1 MKKFTIF
8 CALLFLTAGAVNAQI
23 TQANTQFPN
32 PGFEHWDYHS
42 NASCAGES
50 WLSSC
55 SYTDV
60 KYVPTFWHT
69 FDEINI
75 SAGSAN
81 HHNRYNST
89 SNPNKVH
96 SGNYSI
102 GLVVHSILGVKA
114 NGTMTTGVTYV
125 GNMLNAGSDEN
136 YNYDNNNNTNY
147 PNFGNGKFHFV
158 FKGCPDSLSLYYQT
172 SWTSS
177 TVKPMIKVYGHQ
189 GLPFYDKANGDL
201 EPTNNIIFE
210 ATPHFPTSQNTW
222 ARGTSKLNYNTTNFP
237 YNGDNT
243 YTPSS
248 ISRPEYLL
256 ASPSTSQ
263 SAGSG
268 QAGQE
273 FIMDDLYFIYDKG
286 LSSVSIGGTASSAAL
301 STFNAAEWLTHEPA
315 RTYDANGNPSFNN
328 SGTASWNYTTSFCY
342 ATNADFP
349 QVAATPKSQLI
360 TGFTVTQAT
369 VANPHATITVTHN
382 DNSTFTYTIN
392 FPNAKPAPTVTASTN
407 PTAVCAGASATL
419 TATGANTYSW
429 STNQTGASISVTPSQ
444 QTTYTVT
451 GTASNGCTATA
462 NVTVG
467 VNPLPNVSITGT
479 PTICSGNST
488 TLTGNGA
495 SSYSWSTGSSA
506 TSISANAGGTYSV
519 TGSSSYGCTATA
531 SVTVT
536 EHAAPTVSIDGPA
549 SICSGTTATLTASGL
564 SNYSWSGPATGSA
577 AALDITAGGTYTVSG
592 TDANGCSGTATKT
605 VTGKTTP
612 TVSISGTTAL
622 CDGATGTLNAT
633 VNPLN
638 AQLTWTGG
646 SHNNSLNITAAG
658 SYTATANLD
667 GCESSATVTV
677 TAAAAPDAPSVTDG
691 TRCGQGTVTLAVAN
705 PDADLTY
712 HWFAS
717 QTAVSES
724 GNGISFTTP
733 NLSNSATY
741 YVSAK
746 NAGGC
751 YSARVPVTATVNPL
765 PSIPTVNNTSVCG
778 ENDIV
783 LSNQSDDATNWYSDQ
798 NGDTAAT
805 ANQHIAA
812 TTTFYA
818 AIIDG
823 NNCRSTLVPMTVTV
837 NDIPSAPT
845 VTTNPTSPICSNSSV
860 SVTFNTTA
868 PAGHTV
874 KWYDSEQQSAG
885 QGNQVTK
892 TVSGTTT
899 YYAAVSNNGTLC
911 ESAKT
916 PVEIVVNPLPEAPAV
931 TNTSVCGE
939 GDIVLSNQSSDATNW
954 YSDQNGDTAATANQ
968 HIAATTTFYAAIID
982 GNNCR
987 STLVP
992 MTVTANPVYTG
1003 ISDTKTACGS
1013 YTWEGTT
1020 YTESGEY
1027 TKTLQSVNGCDS
1039 TVTLHLTINNGYTVS
1054 IDSTVCNQFVWQ
1066 GETYTTSQ
1074 VISKHLTSLQ
1084 GCDSLVTINLTV
1096 KHSST
1101 FTDNLVLCSNQ
1112 LPYTY
1117 AGTEIT
1123 SAGVKTIT
1131 LMNAEGC
1138 DSVIT
1143 LTVTVNPQPGVPTI
1157 TATTLSRCGAGTL
1170 NLTVAKGSNS
1180 DGCRWYTDE
1189 TGGEPFQTGLSY
1201 QPNLTEN
1208 TTYYVSSY
1216 SNAGCES
1223 GRIPVAVTVN
1233 PVPEVPT
1240 VSTENT
1246 TRCGAG
1252 EVVLTATVGENGT
1265 QCRWYGNNNPN
1276 NTTVL
1281 SSENSYTVTFNSN
1294 TNATRTFYVESY
1306 NDATGCKST
1315 TRVAATATENPVPA
1329 APQVTAASHCGTLTA
1344 DLADYVTTS
1353 ADLFRWYD
1361 SNEEQLAENAH
1372 YSTTIE
1378 ETTTFLVSVYNDLT
1392 TCESPKTPL
1401 TVTIHPTYEAQ
1412 SIYDTICQNTEYQNH
1427 GISQTFTEAGE
1438 QSFVLNTVTA
1448 NGCDSLVTLY
1458 IYVKPQVTHSI
1469 TAQACDQYTWNN
1481 ETYNESGVYTQT
1493 FTAANGCDSIV
1504 TLTLTINTASATEFN
1519 ATACE
1524 SYTWNEA
1531 MYVESGDYTQEF
1543 TNANGCDS
1551 IVTLHLTINSAYEQ
1565 EIEVSACVEYEWN
1578 GETYTVSGDY
1588 TQNLTSSQNCDS
1600 IVTMHL
1606 TIHQPADV
1614 ELYDQVCVGSEYTNY
1629 GFNEFFL
1636 EPGEETLTSEG
1647 QTVYGCDST
1656 TTLHLTIL
1664 PVFETELNE
1673 TICQNSTFVFNG
1685 EEVSEEGD
1693 YTANLTAANGCDS
1706 TVTLHLSFYPQK
1718 TENLYAEI
1726 CAGES
1731 YNEYGFDIAEAME
1744 SQDYELTSADMNGC
1758 DSLTILHLT
1767 VHQPAATTLEA
1778 TLCLGG
1784 IYSENDFEFTATET
1798 GYFTMTQSLQTVFGC
1813 DSLVTLNI
1821 TVNPTS
1827 QVNLIDETCQN
1838 AVYEQY
1844 GFEASYDEPGE
1855 YTLTNL
1861 DQNVYGCDSLTILT
1875 LTVHPVFETE
1885 VRDTICF
1892 NGEYDFH
1899 GEMLNETG
1907 DYTTTLA
1914 TVNGCD
1920 SVINLHLY
1928 VRPEKRREISAD
1940 ICEDADYNEYDF
1952 AIAQATESQDYEH
1965 TVADVN
1971 GCDSTTV
1978 LHLTVHKPAV
1988 TNIPVTLCL
1997 GESYNNYGFQFTASE
2012 TTVLTQNLQTVYGC
2026 DSTVNLQVTVNPTHH
2041 VMLSGQTCAGEPYN
2055 EYGFDTLFAQAGTY
2069 TLHHND
2075 QNVFGCDSVTELS
2088 LTVRPVYHQNISRM
2102 ICENGSFVFNGQTLT
2117 EAGIYTAELQSIY
2130 GCDSIVTL
2138 NLSVGAEYRDTLVAH
2153 VCYGNDYTQYGFDI
2167 ENATATGYHEQHT
2180 TAVNGCDSTSVLH
2193 LIVHELNTTD
2203 LHATLCLGEYYRLN
2217 GFNVTAT
2224 KVGDTTYTRIVP
2236 TMYGCDSTVVLHLTV
2251 NPTSTVALSDEI
2263 CAGNRYELNGFDTL
2277 FTEANTYTLV
2287 NHDQNVYG
2295 CDSTTT
2301 LTLTVWPNLTAEV
2314 SEAICFNTSFD
2325 FNGTTLTEAG
2335 TYLDTLPTIHGCD
2348 SIITLHLDIYPE
2360 NTTTIADTA
2369 CVTYTWND
2377 ETYTET
2383 GVYTQLFT
2391 DIHGCDSTVTLN
2403 LVINA
2408 ADTLEISDTACVTYT
2423 WNDVTYT
2430 TTGDYSQ
2437 SFLNV
2442 NGCDSTVTLHLV
2454 INAADTGEISEA
2466 ACLTYT
2472 WNDETYTESGDYTQ
2486 SFLNVN
2492 GCDSTVTLHLTIHSA
2507 DNTEFAEVACVS
2519 YAWNDSIYTQSGDY
2533 IQHFQNING
2542 CDSTVTLHLT
2552 INPADNTE
2560 FAEVACVSFTWNDST
2575 YTQSGDYVQQFQNV
2589 NGCDST
2595 VTLHLTINPADNT
2608 EFSEVACVSYT
2619 WNDSIYTQSGDYI
2632 QHFQNVNGCDSTVTL
2647 HLVVN
2652 AIDSFEFDHTAC
2664 VSYTWN
2670 DSTYTE
2676 SGDYIQHFQNV
2687 NGCDSTVTLHLT
2699 INPADSEEFSEV
2711 ACVSYTWND
2720 SIYTQ
2725 SGDYVQHFQ
2734 NVNGC
2739 DSTVTLH
2746 LTISPTHSIVL
2757 YDTICLGEHYMANGF
2772 DTLPTA
2778 AGAYIMLNQSQ
2789 NIFGCDSATTLH
2801 LTVNPTADVQY
2812 TATVCLGTAFN
2823 QYGFDTLM
2831 TAAGVY
2837 TLVHEG
2843 QNIHGCDS
2851 TTTVTLTVN
2860 PTYSAD
2866 TTVNICDVEVPYMWD
2881 DEQYWETGDY
2891 TIPYSTVNGCDS
2903 IVNLHLNVNPTYSQD
2918 TAVTV
2923 CQGALPYWFDDE
2935 HSFSEAGQHTI
2946 NLTTVN
2952 GCDSVWHLQ
2961 LTITPNSEHSVT
2973 HTICASELPYSF
2985 MDSLFTE
2992 AGQYDITESDADNCL
3007 TITHFTLNVNAT
3019 YHGYDTVTVCEETLP
3034 YTYGTTALTESG
3046 DFDIHFSTVNSC
3058 DSLVSVHFTVIPTA
3072 TGAEEQWVC
3081 VSDFPVVYGGET
3093 FTQEGV
3099 YTVTFHRD
3107 NLCDSV
3113 VTFTLHQAQEY
3124 LFTETDDVCDHALP
3138 YEWRGMAFT
3147 QTGVYYDS
3155 LTSQHGCDSVYQL
3168 NLTVNETQLIVENP
3182 IVLCN
3187 GGSELW
3193 RGITLTESGTYR
3205 DTVSSATTGCHEI
3218 HEVTVTVNPTY
3229 LFHDTVTICSDEL
3242 PYSWHGM
3249 TLNEAGVREDYHQ
3262 TVNFC
3267 DSIYR
3272 LTLVVNPSYHATE
3285 TASACDYDLP
3295 YLWHGQSLT
3304 TSGTYYDT
3312 LTTVNGC
3319 DSTFALTFTVN
3330 PSSFTTQADTV
3341 CNTELPYLWRGMQ
3354 LTAAGTYHDTIP
3366 NSYGCEDVYE
3376 MVLTVNQ
3383 SDVVTIHDTI
3393 CQGGWY
3399 TLNGFD
3405 TLASQAGTLYDQ
3417 LTLTNANGCD
3427 SVVNLILQVM
3437 PTYLFETTASTCENV
3452 PYEWRNGE
3460 YSVAGDY
3467 YDSLTTQHGCDSV
3480 YVLHLSLNPTFDI
3493 YVDDTAMA
3501 HHEYTYDNF
3510 VVTPAD
3516 SGVFNYDIQYLT
3528 LAGCDSI
3535 VHLTLYV
3542 AFNDGIDDYTITP
3555 EFSFYPNPTSVRLN
3569 IRGERMR
3576 TVEVFNL
3583 NGKLVGRSDAETPEF
3598 TQIEVSNLP
3607 TGHYLVKVTL
3617 DDGKSVTGKVVV
3629 NRR

>member
-1 MKKFTIF
+1 M
-8 CALLFLTAGAVNAQI
+8 
-23 TQANTQFPN
+23 
-32 PGFEHWDYHS
+32 
-42 NASCAGES
+42 
-50 WLSSC
+50 
-55 SYTDV
+55 
-60 KYVPTFWHT
+60 
-69 FDEINI
+69 
-75 SAGSAN
+75 
-81 HHNRYNST
+81 
-89 SNPNKVH
+89 
-96 SGNYSI
+96 
-102 GLVVHSILGVKA
+102 
-114 NGTMTTGVTYV
+114 
-125 GNMLNAGSDEN
+125 
-136 YNYDNNNNTNY
+136 
-147 PNFGNGKFHFV
+147 
-158 FKGCPDSLSLYYQT
+158 
-172 SWTSS
+172 
-177 TVKPMIKVYGHQ
+177 
-189 GLPFYDKANGDL
+189 
-201 EPTNNIIFE
+201 
-210 ATPHFPTSQNTW
+210 
-222 ARGTSKLNYNTTNFP
+222 
-237 YNGDNT
+237 
-243 YTPSS
+243 
-248 ISRPEYLL
+248 
-256 ASPSTSQ
+256 
-263 SAGSG
+263 
-268 QAGQE
+268 
-273 FIMDDLYFIYDKG
+273 
-286 LSSVSIGGTASSAAL
+286 
-301 STFNAAEWLTHEPA
+301 
-315 RTYDANGNPSFNN
+315 
-328 SGTASWNYTTSFCY
+328 
-342 ATNADFP
+342 
-349 QVAATPKSQLI
+349 
-360 TGFTVTQAT
+360 
-369 VANPHATITVTHN
+369 
-382 DNSTFTYTIN
+382 
-392 FPNAKPAPTVTASTN
+392 
-407 PTAVCAGASATL
+407 
-419 TATGANTYSW
+419 
-429 STNQTGASISVTPSQ
+429 
-444 QTTYTVT
+444 
-451 GTASNGCTATA
+451 
-462 NVTVG
+462 
-467 VNPLPNVSITGT
+467 
-479 PTICSGNST
+479 
-488 TLTGNGA
+488 
-495 SSYSWSTGSSA
+495 
-506 TSISANAGGTYSV
+506 
-519 TGSSSYGCTATA
+519 
-531 SVTVT
+531 
-536 EHAAPTVSIDGPA
+536 
-549 SICSGTTATLTASGL
+549 
-564 SNYSWSGPATGSA
+564 
-577 AALDITAGGTYTVSG
+577 
-592 TDANGCSGTATKT
+592 
-605 VTGKTTP
+605 
-612 TVSISGTTAL
+612 
-622 CDGATGTLNAT
+622 
-633 VNPLN
+633 
-638 AQLTWTGG
+638 
-646 SHNNSLNITAAG
+646 
-658 SYTATANLD
+658 
-667 GCESSATVTV
+667 
-677 TAAAAPDAPSVTDG
+677 
-691 TRCGQGTVTLAVAN
+691 
-705 PDADLTY
+705 
-712 HWFAS
+712 
-717 QTAVSES
+717 
-724 GNGISFTTP
+724 
-733 NLSNSATY
+733 
-741 YVSAK
+741 
-746 NAGGC
+746 
-751 YSARVPVTATVNPL
+751 
-765 PSIPTVNNTSVCG
+765 
-778 ENDIV
+778 
-783 LSNQSDDATNWYSDQ
+783 
-798 NGDTAAT
+798 
-805 ANQHIAA
+805 
-812 TTTFYA
+812 
-818 AIIDG
+818 
-823 NNCRSTLVPMTVTV
+823 
-837 NDIPSAPT
+837 
-845 VTTNPTSPICSNSSV
+845 
-860 SVTFNTTA
+860 
-868 PAGHTV
+868 
-874 KWYDSEQQSAG
+874 
-885 QGNQVTK
+885 
-892 TVSGTTT
+892 
-899 YYAAVSNNGTLC
+899 
-911 ESAKT
+911 
-916 PVEIVVNPLPEAPAV
+916 
-931 TNTSVCGE
+931 
-939 GDIVLSNQSSDATNW
+939 
-954 YSDQNGDTAATANQ
+954 
-968 HIAATTTFYAAIID
+968 
-982 GNNCR
+982 
-987 STLVP
+987 
-992 MTVTANPVYTG
+992 
-1003 ISDTKTACGS
+1003 
-1013 YTWEGTT
+1013 
-1020 YTESGEY
+1020 
-1027 TKTLQSVNGCDS
+1027 
-1039 TVTLHLTINNGYTVS
+1039 
-1054 IDSTVCNQFVWQ
+1054 
-1066 GETYTTSQ
+1066 
-1074 VISKHLTSLQ
+1074 
-1084 GCDSLVTINLTV
+1084 
-1096 KHSST
+1096 
-1101 FTDNLVLCSNQ
+1101 
-1112 LPYTY
+1112 
-1117 AGTEIT
+1117 
-1123 SAGVKTIT
+1123 
-1131 LMNAEGC
+1131 
-1138 DSVIT
+1138 
-1143 LTVTVNPQPGVPTI
+1143 
-1157 TATTLSRCGAGTL
+1157 
-1170 NLTVAKGSNS
+1170 
-1180 DGCRWYTDE
+1180 
-1189 TGGEPFQTGLSY
+1189 
-1201 QPNLTEN
+1201 
-1208 TTYYVSSY
+1208 
-1216 SNAGCES
+1216 
-1223 GRIPVAVTVN
+1223 
-1233 PVPEVPT
+1233 
-1240 VSTENT
+1240 
-1246 TRCGAG
+1246 
-1252 EVVLTATVGENGT
+1252 
-1265 QCRWYGNNNPN
+1265 
-1276 NTTVL
+1276 
-1281 SSENSYTVTFNSN
+1281 
-1294 TNATRTFYVESY
+1294 
-1306 NDATGCKST
+1306 
-1315 TRVAATATENPVPA
+1315 
-1329 APQVTAASHCGTLTA
+1329 
-1344 DLADYVTTS
+1344 
-1353 ADLFRWYD
+1353 
-1361 SNEEQLAENAH
+1361 
-1372 YSTTIE
+1372 
-1378 ETTTFLVSVYNDLT
+1378 
-1392 TCESPKTPL
+1392 
-1401 TVTIHPTYEAQ
+1401 
-1412 SIYDTICQNTEYQNH
+1412 
-1427 GISQTFTEAGE
+1427 
-1438 QSFVLNTVTA
+1438 
-1448 NGCDSLVTLY
+1448 
-1458 IYVKPQVTHSI
+1458 
-1469 TAQACDQYTWNN
+1469 
-1481 ETYNESGVYTQT
+1481 
-1493 FTAANGCDSIV
+1493 
-1504 TLTLTINTASATEFN
+1504 
-1519 ATACE
+1519 
-1524 SYTWNEA
+1524 
-1531 MYVESGDYTQEF
+1531 
-1543 TNANGCDS
+1543 
-1551 IVTLHLTINSAYEQ
+1551 
-1565 EIEVSACVEYEWN
+1565 
-1578 GETYTVSGDY
+1578 
-1588 TQNLTSSQNCDS
+1588 
-1600 IVTMHL
+1600 
-1606 TIHQPADV
+1606 
-1614 ELYDQVCVGSEYTNY
+1614 CVGSEYTNY

-1673 TICQNSTFVFNG
+1673 TICQNSTFLFNG

-1718 TENLYAEI
+1718 IENLYAEI

-1744 SQDYELTSADMNGC
+1744 SQDYELTSADVNGC

-1767 VHQPAATTLEA
+1767 VHQPAATTFEA

-1952 AIAQATESQDYEH
+1952 AIAQAIESQNYEH

-1997 GESYNNYGFQFTASE
+1997 GESYNNYGFQFTATE

-2075 QNVFGCDSVTELS
+2075 LNVFGCDSVTELS

-2203 LHATLCLGEYYRLN
+2203 LYATLCLGEYYRLN

-2251 NPTSTVALSDEI
+2251 NPTSNVALSDEI

-2408 ADTLEISDTACVTYT
+2408 ANTMEIADTACVTYT
-2423 WNDVTYT
+2423 WNNVTYT

-2454 INAADTGEISEA
+2454 INAADTVEISEA

-2486 SFLNVN
+2486 SFL
-2492 GCDSTVTLHLTIHSA
+2492 
-2507 DNTEFAEVACVS
+2507 
-2519 YAWNDSIYTQSGDY
+2519 
-2533 IQHFQNING
+2533 
-2542 CDSTVTLHLT
+2542 
-2552 INPADNTE
+2552 
-2560 FAEVACVSFTWNDST
+2560 
-2575 YTQSGDYVQQFQNV
+2575 NV

-2619 WNDSIYTQSGDYI
+2619 WNDSIYTQSGDY
-2632 QHFQNVNGCDSTVTL
+2632 V
-2647 HLVVN
+2647 
-2652 AIDSFEFDHTAC
+2652 
-2664 VSYTWN
+2664 
-2670 DSTYTE
+2670 
-2676 SGDYIQHFQNV
+2676 QHFQNV

-2699 INPADSEEFSEV
+2699 IN
-2711 ACVSYTWND
+2711 
-2720 SIYTQ
+2720 
-2725 SGDYVQHFQ
+2725 
-2734 NVNGC
+2734 
-2739 DSTVTLH
+2739 
-2746 LTISPTHSIVL
+2746 PTHSIVL

-2923 CQGALPYWFDDE
+2923 CQGALPYWFDAD
-2935 HSFSEAGQHTI
+2935 HSFSEAGLHTI

-3072 TGAEEQWVC
+3072 TGTEEQWVC

-3168 NLTVNETQLIVENP
+3168 NLTVNETQLIVESP

-3193 RGITLTESGTYR
+3193 RGMTLTESGTYR
-3205 DTVSSATTGCHEI
+3205 DTISSATTGCHEI

-3405 TLASQAGTLYDQ
+3405 TLAAQAGTLYDQ

-3576 TVEVFNL
+3576 TVEVFNI